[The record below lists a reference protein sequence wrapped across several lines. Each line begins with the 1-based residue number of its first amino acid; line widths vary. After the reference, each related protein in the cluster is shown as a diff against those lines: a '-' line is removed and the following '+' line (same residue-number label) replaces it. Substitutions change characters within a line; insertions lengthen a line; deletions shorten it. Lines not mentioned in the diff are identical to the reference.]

1 MSTPPAATPGWEHTQ
16 DLLRAFRDG
25 DDAAWK
31 EIYRRYRTFLLVS
44 VRIRMPGFA
53 RRRFDEEDLVQSAF
67 LKAWRSMAAFQYRGE
82 GSFRTWMKE
91 IVANHLRN
99 RMRALSRERE
109 RLADSQAFERE
120 APGVSA
126 RDAQP
131 DALLADLEEQER
143 TLQAMARLEEEQQD
157 LVTMRLFERLSWT
170 DIGTILGCGRH
181 TARDRYERALERLTR
196 SL

>member
-1 MSTPPAATPGWEHTQ
+1 
-16 DLLRAFRDG
+16 
-25 DDAAWK
+25 
-31 EIYRRYRTFLLVS
+31 
-44 VRIRMPGFA
+44 
-53 RRRFDEEDLVQSAF
+53 
-67 LKAWRSMAAFQYRGE
+67 
-82 GSFRTWMKE
+82 MKE
-91 IVANHLRN
+91 IVANHQKN
-99 RMRALSRERE
+99 RLRALSRERE

-143 TLQAMARLEEEQQD
+143 TLQAMARLEEEAQD
-157 LVTMRLFERLSWT
+157 LVTMRLFERLSWS

-196 SL
+196 IL